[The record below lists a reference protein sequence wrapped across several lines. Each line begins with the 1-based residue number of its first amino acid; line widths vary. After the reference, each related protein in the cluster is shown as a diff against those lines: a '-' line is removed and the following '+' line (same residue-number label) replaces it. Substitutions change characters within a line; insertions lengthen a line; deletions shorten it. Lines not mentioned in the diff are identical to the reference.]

1 MQETRDVCLIPGS
14 GRSPREGNGN
24 PLQNSCLNNP
34 MDRGGW
40 QAIAQRVSESLKD
53 LDTAQRSTALKAGGL
68 ISSAP

>member
-1 MQETRDVCLIPGS
+1 
-14 GRSPREGNGN
+14 
-24 PLQNSCLNNP
+24 